1 MKMRLILTLCLGMA
15 LAAAAAAGPPQ
26 ETLHNAS
33 LAVAVRSSD
42 GSYQISSPALAQP
55 VLVSRLAASVD
66 HQWILSTA
74 YPHHQTAESTFSD
87 VLGSGKMLTVTYSGL
102 AGKPDL
108 ICRLRL
114 YDDQPYGEVA
124 LEVRNTTSGAVTVQS
139 LRVVDAVG
147 QPRIDLGGP
156 QQADRVLA
164 EAYSEDPT
172 IHIGGLAEAPHG
184 VYAGVQNQLLYNLQS
199 KQGLLLAA
207 LTADRFLTVTHLA
220 VQPRASAAAHIGSF
234 TVDSTGTT
242 EGVLERDQI
251 PASQQVQLSL
261 SLAPG
266 KSLQSERLMF
276 AVGPDYLG
284 QLQTYGQA
292 VRRLHHARIARTA
305 PMGWWSWT
313 AFYGGINQGDVVT
326 NALWQ
331 AAHLKD
337 LGYLFFQI
345 DEGYQYARGEYITP
359 NATQFPDGIWVAG
372 HKVAGLGLTFGLWT
386 APFEASERSWVYQH
400 HKEWLV
406 HDAKGNPISIGHVH
420 RNSDVL
426 YALDTTHPG
435 AQDYLRRTYRKLT
448 REWGARYFKLD
459 FMDSS
464 AIEGYRYRPNTTAL
478 EAQRIGLQIIR
489 QTVGENVLI
498 DKDGSALLTPV
509 GLVDEGRIA
518 PDTGHSFSA
527 SKDAVPNI
535 AARFYVNRN
544 FYISDPDAFSVSRQ
558 LEPQQSW
565 HRSQQGLSLNEAQV
579 QIVLAAVAGGMYEI
593 GDDLPTLGADAGR
606 LALAQNQELINWNR
620 LGRAAL
626 PLDLLTFDPADE
638 DPSIFFLQQDAHQ
651 AMLAVFN
658 WTEKSRPRHL
668 ALASL
673 PLAAGHTFHAYDV
686 LQQDSPVEIEG
697 NALALGDQALHSVR
711 VIKLVDDS
719 VPAAA
724 PSAELH
730 APATAAAGSA
740 VSLSAQASPQGV
752 PALECRWDFGDGTH
766 ETGFQVSHT
775 YTRAGN
781 YTVRASLA
789 GVDGMAA
796 SLTQSIQITG
806 FASTHFDLPRNRRL
820 KEMQH

>member
-1 MKMRLILTLCLGMA
+1 MKMRLFLMLCLWMTMG
-15 LAAAAAAGPPQ
+15 AAEAVAAPP

-33 LAVAVRSSD
+33 LTVAVRSSD
-42 GSYQISSPALAQP
+42 GAYQISSPSLAQP

-66 HQWILSTA
+66 HQWVLSTA
-74 YPHHQTAESTFSD
+74 YPRHQAVESTFSGA
-87 VLGSGKMLTVTYSGL
+87 LGSGRTLTITYSGL

-108 ICRLRL
+108 ICHLRL
-114 YDDQPYGEVA
+114 YNDQPYGEVA
-124 LEVRNTTSGAVTVQS
+124 LEVRNTTSGAISVQS
-139 LRVVDAVG
+139 LRVVDAIG

-156 QQADRVLA
+156 EQADRVLA
-164 EAYSEDPT
+164 ESYSEDPT
-172 IHIGGLAEAPHG
+172 IHIGGLTDAPHG

-207 LTADRFLTVTHLA
+207 LTAERFLTVTHLA
-220 VQPRASAAAHIGSF
+220 VQSGASAARISSF
-234 TVDSTGTT
+234 TLDSTGTT
-242 EGVLERDQI
+242 EPVLERDQI
-251 PASQQVQLSL
+251 PASQQIQLSL
-261 SLAPG
+261 SVAPG
-266 KSLQSERLMF
+266 KSLESERVMF
-276 AVGPDYLG
+276 AVGQDYLR
-284 QLQTYGQA
+284 QLQTYGDA
-292 VRRLHHARIARTA
+292 VRRLHHARIARIA

-313 AFYGGINQGDVVT
+313 AFYGGINQGDVAT

-331 AAHLKD
+331 ARHLKD
-337 LGYLFFQI
+337 LGYTFFQI
-345 DEGYQYARGEYITP
+345 DEGYQYARGEYVTP

-386 APFEASERSWVYQH
+386 APFEVSERSWVYQH

-406 HDAKGNPISIGHVH
+406 HDARGNPISIGHVH

-464 AIEGYRYRPNTTAL
+464 AIEGYHYRPNTTGL
-478 EAQRIGLQIIR
+478 EAERIGLQIIR
-489 QTVGENVLI
+489 QTVGDSVLI

-535 AARFYVNRN
+535 AARFYINRN

-558 LEPQQSW
+558 VEPQQSW
-565 HRSQQGLSLNEAQV
+565 HNTPKSLSLDEARV

-593 GDDLPTLGADAGR
+593 GDDLPTLGADASR
-606 LALAQNQELINWNR
+606 MALVQNQELIDWNR

-626 PLDLLTFDPADE
+626 PLDLLTFDAADE
-638 DPSIFFLQQDAHQ
+638 DPTIFFLQEDSHQ

-658 WTEKSRPRHL
+658 WTENSRARHIP
-668 ALASL
+668 LASL
-673 PLAAGHTFHAYDV
+673 PLASGHTFHAYDV
-686 LQQDSPVEIEG
+686 LQQDAPVELAG
-697 NALALGDQALHSVR
+697 DALALGDQPPHSVR
-711 VIKLVDDS
+711 VIKLVDDA

-724 PSAELH
+724 PAAELH
-730 APATAAAGSA
+730 APATAAAGSVIA
-740 VSLSAQASPQGV
+740 FSAQASPNSV
-752 PALECRWDFGDGTH
+752 PALACRWDFGDGTQ
-766 ETGFQVSHT
+766 ETGFHVTHT

-781 YTVRASLA
+781 YTVQASLP

-806 FASTHFDLPRNRRL
+806 YAPTQFDLPRNRRL
-820 KEMQH
+820 KETAH